1 MKLKIEVDLT
11 AKEAQELVEG
21 HMDILHRPVQDA
33 LRCASQVEL
42 AEELTECL
50 QHAEVQINDSVMLFC
65 QAMDEDMLTHR
76 PHMS

>member
-33 LRCASQVEL
+33 LRCATQVEL
-42 AEELTECL
+42 AEEFTECM
-50 QHAEVQINDSVMLFC
+50 QHAEVQINQSVMLFC
-65 QAMDEDMLTHR
+65 QAMDEAMPTHR
-76 PHMS
+76 PYTS